1 MIESARFKRIG
12 RCVRE
17 CQPDLRKSSLDN
29 AFSGSGKHLLRY
41 IDAKYTTRFT
51 YTTRKFQRRGPATAA
66 NVEHML
72 PDTGV
77 YLTKRGDTRRP

>member
-1 MIESARFKRIG
+1 MSMPLGKR
-12 RCVRE
+12 VL
-17 CQPDLRKSSLDN
+17 PDEYC
-29 AFSGSGKHLLRY
+29 RY